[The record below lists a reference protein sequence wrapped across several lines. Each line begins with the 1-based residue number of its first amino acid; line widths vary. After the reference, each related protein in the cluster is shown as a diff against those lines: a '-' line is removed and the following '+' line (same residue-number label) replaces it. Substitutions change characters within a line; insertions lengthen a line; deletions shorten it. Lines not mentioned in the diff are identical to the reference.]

1 MVNNEILHDVLLNLM
16 YVLLVSVST
25 EVCSVGNYTNWGRV
39 FLIFHIIPPQSGTH
53 MNNSTKFVYNP
64 KKTVCGL

>member
-1 MVNNEILHDVLLNLM
+1 MNNEILHDVLLNLM

-39 FLIFHIIPPQSGTH
+39 ILNFSYHT
-53 MNNSTKFVYNP
+53 STKWNSFE
-64 KKTVCGL
+64 